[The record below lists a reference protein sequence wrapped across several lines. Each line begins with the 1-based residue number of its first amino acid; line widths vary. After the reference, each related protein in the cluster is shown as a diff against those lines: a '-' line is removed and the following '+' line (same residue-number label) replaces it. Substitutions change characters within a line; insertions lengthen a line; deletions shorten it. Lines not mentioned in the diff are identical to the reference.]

1 MAEAHGATVPAMA
14 PAAKNPGKPRKSA
27 DDKAGF
33 APWLLSSPALLL
45 FIGLLLVP
53 LLLTVLLSFHAF
65 DGTRGVLPDYTWKNY
80 LEVFSDGYYHEI
92 FLRTGGLALG
102 VTLLCVV
109 FGVPET
115 LILARMKS
123 PWRALFLIV
132 ILGPLLISVVVRTL
146 GWAILFGN
154 NGLINSAL
162 LQLGIVSEP
171 VRLLFSMTG
180 VAIALTHVLIPFM
193 VISVWANL
201 QKLDPQIESAGLS
214 LGASPLKVFWR
225 IMLPQLLPGILS
237 GCIIVF
243 ALAASAFATPSL
255 LGGRK
260 LKVVATAAY
269 DEFLNTLNWPLG
281 ATIAMLL
288 LLANVVI
295 ILGANRWVERRFRQV
310 FDA

>member
-1 MAEAHGATVPAMA
+1 MAEAIATISTAGVVPR
-14 PAAKNPGKPRKSA
+14 RKSTEG
-27 DDKAGF
+27 AGA
-33 APWLLSSPALLL
+33 APWLLASPALLL

-53 LLLTVLLSFHAF
+53 LLLTALLSFHAF
-65 DGTRGVLPDYTWKNY
+65 DGTRGVLPDYTWRNY
-80 LEVFSDGYYHEI
+80 FEVFSDGYYHEI

-154 NGLINSAL
+154 NGLINSTL
-162 LQLGIVSEP
+162 MGLGITSEP

-201 QKLDPQIESAGLS
+201 QKLDPQVENAGLS
-214 LGASPLKVFWR
+214 LGAPPRKVFWR
-225 IMLPQLLPGILS
+225 VMLPQLLPGILS

-243 ALAASAFATPSL
+243 ALSASAFATPAL

-288 LLANVVI
+288 LLANVLI
-295 ILGANRWVERRFRQV
+295 ILGANRWVERRFSQV
-310 FDA
+310 FEA